1 MAKYNKLKIFNDPI
15 YGFIRIPNDLI
26 YDLIDDPYFQRLR
39 RISQMGLSYL
49 VFPGAHHTRFH
60 HALGCMHLMQQAIQ
74 TLRFKRVEITEH
86 EEKGLLCAILL
97 HDIGHGPF
105 SHAMEHSIVEAVNHE
120 HISLLF
126 MEALNDKFN
135 GSLTTAIKIFK
146 KEYPKKFL
154 NQLVSSQLDIDRLDY
169 LKRDSFYTGVAEG
182 NINAERLITMLNVVD
197 DELVVEEKG
206 IYSVEKFLMARRFMY
221 WQVYLHKTSLAA
233 EQLLIRIFKRAKQLL
248 KSGDTIQCSKPL
260 SYFIHN
266 SVGKTDFDRAT
277 LHLFSQ
283 LDDVD
288 IISALKVWRGHDDYI
303 LSSLCDI
310 IIDRR
315 LPKIVITDKPVPRAK
330 LEKELNDFA
339 ELNKLTREQ
348 ASFFVFDGQI
358 SNKAYDLAEQN
369 INISRK
375 QGKVLDVA
383 RTSDQM
389 NLEALSKSVVK
400 YYYCYPKK
408 KMVSS
413 KNGQRK

>member
-74 TLRFKRVEITEH
+74 ALRFKQVEITLD
-86 EEKGLLCAILL
+86 EERGLLSAILL

-105 SHAMEHSIVEAVNHE
+105 SHAMEHSIVEGVNHE
-120 HISLLF
+120 QISLLF
-126 MEALNDKFN
+126 MEELNAKFN

-154 NQLVSSQLDIDRLDY
+154 NQLVSGQLDIDRLDY

-182 NINAERLITMLNVVD
+182 NINAERLITMLNVVEE
-197 DELVVEEKG
+197 ELVVEEKG

-233 EQLLIRIFKRAKQLL
+233 EQLLIRIFKRAKELL
-248 KSGDTIQCSKPL
+248 KSGGAIECSRPL
-260 SYFIHN
+260 SFFISS
-266 SVGKTDFDRAT
+266 SVGRSDFDKAT

-288 IISALKVWRGHDDYI
+288 IISALKIWRTHDDFV
-303 LSSLCDI
+303 LSRLCDML
-310 IIDRR
+310 IDRR
-315 LPKIVITDKPVPRAK
+315 LPKIVITDEPVRPAK
-330 LEKELNDFA
+330 LEKERNDFA
-339 ELNKLTREQ
+339 KEKNLTMDE
-348 ASFFVFDGQI
+348 ASFFVFEGQI
-358 SNKAYDLAEQN
+358 SNQAYDLADQS
-369 INISRK
+369 INISRNH
-375 QGKVLDVA
+375 GKILDVT

-408 KMVSS
+408 
-413 KNGQRK
+413 N